1 MCACVRVCAAVFC
14 KSLTNNWL
22 LTIRKRSRI
31 RSGVMRIQAH
41 STTDALALLGRDA
54 LNVTQT
60 AATLGISPGAM
71 LAAAWQVLERQHAN
85 AQPWQQVAAGWCD
98 EESAGRQDVILAAVR
113 LDAQQRQPR
122 RSAA

>member
-1 MCACVRVCAAVFC
+1 MCAVVFC
-14 KSLTNNWL
+14 KSLIGNWL

-31 RSGVMRIQAH
+31 KSGVMRTQAH

-71 LAAAWQVLERQHAN
+71 LAAAWQVLERQHTQ
-85 AQPWQQVAAGWCD
+85 AQPWPRVVEGWND
-98 EESAGRQDVILAAVR
+98 EESAGRQDVVLAAVR
-113 LDAQQRQPR
+113 LDARQRNAR